1 MKKFACLLVLL
12 SLLTACAAQEQ
23 EPEPNPPAGEW
34 KLLDENYMPIY
45 EDPCDTIEFPD
56 YDGMSR
62 EDFEA
67 KALEQGY
74 NSDIGPFAAWATSGI
89 YSPSGRYLAYHS
101 NKDCLDASSK
111 DGFSV
116 FLFDTETGE
125 DHVLLSGS
133 DGSYYIIS
141 NWLDDE
147 TVLCLE
153 AHGEKIVY
161 MACGADG
168 SVSKLDGISDI
179 FCQEGRYFVTDQ
191 NQVLQLYRIEADGSV
206 AELARTR
213 LDGDRLMYCGISPD
227 GKWVCSIEQSDV
239 GVDEPSYEREIV
251 LWSTADGTKQIL
263 TPPEMTQGEN
273 AAAISVKWQYNGFV
287 IDFNIADTSD
297 ENGHNELW
305 HYQNYNIN
313 VICALEF

>member
-23 EPEPNPPAGEW
+23 EPALEPEPEPKPPAGEW
-34 KLLDENYMPIY
+34 KLLDENYMPVY
-45 EDPCDTIEFPD
+45 EDPCETIEFPD

-116 FLFDTETGE
+116 FLFDPETGK
-125 DHVLLSGS
+125 DRVLLSGR
-133 DGSYYIIS
+133 DGSYYVIYG
-141 NWLDDE
+141 WLDNE
-147 TVLCLE
+147 AILCQE
-153 AHGEKIVY
+153 VSGEVTY
-161 MACGADG
+161 VVCGVDG
-168 SVSKLDGISDI
+168 SASKLDGISDI

-191 NQVLQLYRIEADGSV
+191 NQTLQLCHIEMDGSIT
-206 AELARTR
+206 EILQTQ
-213 LDGDRLMYCGISPD
+213 LDGDRIMYCAISSD
-227 GKWVCSIEQSDV
+227 GKFVCYIEQSDI
-239 GVDEPSYEREIV
+239 GLEEPHYERNVV
-251 LWSTADGTKQIL
+251 LWDIDHETKQTF
-263 TPPEMTQGEN
+263 TPPAMTQGKD
-273 AAAISVKWQYNGFV
+273 AAAISVQWRDNGFA
-287 IDFNIADTSD
+287 IDFNIADAPD

-305 HYQNYNIN
+305 HYQNSM
-313 VICALEF
+313 F

>member
-23 EPEPNPPAGEW
+23 EPALEPEPNPPAGEW

-101 NKDCLDASSK
+101 NKDCLNASSK

-125 DHVLLSGS
+125 DRVLLSGS
-133 DGSYYIIS
+133 DGSYYIIYG
-141 NWLDDE
+141 WLDNE
-147 TVLCLE
+147 TVLCQE
-153 AHGEKIVY
+153 ANQEYGY
-161 MACGADG
+161 MVCGVDG
-168 SVSKLDGISDI
+168 SIAKLDGVSEILHQNGDYIFENKGQNLKLLQIESDGGI
-179 FCQEGRYFVTDQ
+179 TEIAQT
-191 NQVLQLYRIEADGSV
+191 QVDGEQVMS
-206 AELARTR
+206 
-213 LDGDRLMYCGISPD
+213 CGISPD
-227 GKWVCSIEQSDV
+227 GKFVCFTVRPNWDSPD
-239 GVDEPSYEREIV
+239 REIV
-251 LWSTADGTKQIL
+251 LWNTVDGTKQML

-305 HYQNYNIN
+305 HYQNSNFN

>member
-23 EPEPNPPAGEW
+23 EPALEPEPEPKPPAGEW
-34 KLLDENYMPIY
+34 KLLDENYMPVY
-45 EDPCDTIEFPD
+45 EDPCETIEFPD

-101 NKDCLDASSK
+101 NKDCLNASSK

-116 FLFDTETGE
+116 FLFDPETGE
-125 DHVLLSGS
+125 DRVLLSGR
-133 DGSYYIIS
+133 DGSYYVIYG
-141 NWLDDE
+141 WLDNE
-147 TVLCLE
+147 AILCQE
-153 AHGEKIVY
+153 VSGEGTYVV
-161 MACGADG
+161 CGVDG

-191 NQVLQLYRIEADGSV
+191 NQTLQLCHIEMGGGITEIAQTQVDGEQVMS
-206 AELARTR
+206 
-213 LDGDRLMYCGISPD
+213 CGISPD
-227 GKWVCSIEQSDV
+227 GKFICFTVRPNWDSPD
-239 GVDEPSYEREIV
+239 REIV
-251 LWSTADGTKQIL
+251 LWNTIDGTKQML
-263 TPPEMTQGEN
+263 TPPEMTQREDV
-273 AAAISVKWQYNGFV
+273 AAISVKWRDNGFA
-287 IDFNIADTSD
+287 IDFNIADAPD

-305 HYQNYNIN
+305 HYQNSM
-313 VICALEF
+313 F